1 MKVSLTAL
9 TILFFITIGYAQ
21 NKIIPNPASLYA
33 KFMGYKS
40 KVVIDEFGN
49 QNRVCVFPDST
60 QCDEWS
66 FFRGVCGQKYSYC
79 ALKGCKTETE
89 ITESSQYAVC
99 ICTDSLGNKLK
110 IPLMEFMEKNGDFL
124 LKDSKK

>member
-1 MKVSLTAL
+1 MKRSIATLV
-9 TILFFITIGYAQ
+9 ILFFAAIGFAQ

-49 QNRVCVFPDST
+49 QNRTCVFPDST

-66 FFRGVCGQKYSYC
+66 YFRGVCGQKYSYC
-79 ALKGCKTETE
+79 ALKGCQTETE
-89 ITESSQYAVC
+89 INESSQYAVC
-99 ICTDSLGNKLK
+99 VCTDSLGNKVK

-124 LKDSKK
+124 LKESKK